1 MRKLGFKP
9 GMRVFYAN
17 APQQFDALV
26 GALPDGVKVLKR
38 PSVGLDLAM
47 LFVIDRAALAR
58 ALATLQPKLQP
69 AGMIWV
75 AWPKRASGVQTD
87 ITEDVVR
94 EVALPRGLV
103 DVKVCAIDEVWSGL
117 KLVIRKELRDALNDN
132 RPRTRER
139 VPRPRKSVVRTNRR
153 REAARIRRRVSR

>member
-17 APQQFDALV
+17 APQEFDALV
-26 GALPDGVKVLKR
+26 GALPGGVKVLKR

-47 LFVIDRAALAR
+47 LFVVDRGALTR

-87 ITEDVVR
+87 ITEDVLR
-94 EVALPRGLV
+94 EVLLPSGWV
-103 DVKVCAIDEVWSGL
+103 DNKVCAIDATWSGL
-117 KLVIRKELRDALNDN
+117 RFVLRTELR
-132 RPRTRER
+132 
-139 VPRPRKSVVRTNRR
+139 RKR
-153 REAARIRRRVSR
+153 